1 MSDLRLPPLEA
12 IIDLH
17 AELIAEHGGLPGI
30 RDRGLLEAALAR
42 PQHLAAYAPEDLT
55 PVAAAVALCVGI
67 CRNHPFVDGNKRAGF
82 VALGV
87 TLALNGLYLDAL
99 ESEAT
104 TMIEGTAGSRV
115 SEDELKA
122 WVEAHVTVEAT
133 P

>member
-1 MSDLRLPPLEA
+1 MADLRPSPIEA

-17 AELIAEHGGLPGI
+17 AELVAEHGGLSGT
-30 RDRGLLEAALAR
+30 RDRGLLEAAFAR
-42 PQHLAAYAPEDLT
+42 SQHLAAYSPEEIT

-67 CRNHPFVDGNKRAGF
+67 CRNHPFADGNKRAGF

-104 TMIEGTAGSRV
+104 AMIEGVAGSTV
-115 SEDELKA
+115 SEEQLRA
-122 WVEAHVTVEAT
+122 WVIKYAK
-133 P
+133 PDK

>member
-1 MSDLRLPPLEA
+1 MSGLRLPPLEA
-12 IIDLH
+12 IIDLQ
-17 AELIAEHGGLPGI
+17 AELIAEHGGLAGI

-42 PQHLAAYAPEDLT
+42 PQHLAAYAADSLT
-55 PVAAAVALCVGI
+55 PVAAAVALCVAI

-104 TMIEGTAGSRV
+104 AMIEGLAGSRV
-115 SEDELKA
+115 SEEELKA
-122 WVEAHVTVEAT
+122 WVEAHATTEAT

>member
-1 MSDLRLPPLEA
+1 MPDLRLPPLEA
-12 IIDLH
+12 IIDLQ
-17 AELIAEHGGLPGI
+17 AELIAEHGGLAGI
-30 RDRGLLEAALAR
+30 RDRGLLDAALAR
-42 PQHLAAYAPEDLT
+42 PQHLAAYATEGLT

-99 ESEAT
+99 EHEAT
-104 TMIEGTAGSRV
+104 AMIEGTAGGRV
-115 SEDELKA
+115 SEEKLKT
-122 WVEAHVTVEAT
+122 WVEAHVAPDTT

>member
-17 AELIAEHGGLPGI
+17 AELIAEHGGLAGI
-30 RDRGLLEAALAR
+30 RDRGLLEAAFAR
-42 PQHLAAYAPEDLT
+42 PQHLAAYAADSLT

-99 ESEAT
+99 EHEAT
-104 TMIEGTAGSRV
+104 AMIEGTAGSRV

-122 WVEAHVTVEAT
+122 WVEARVTPDAA